1 MKIKLFLLIACVLSG
16 VALSHGQEPDEG
28 DIQFR
33 NETKV
38 YFLPYK
44 KTDKKGKEQK
54 IISPFIMGT
63 IRVGQDVRHF
73 VNERIGF
80 GFDIRLNN
88 YLKFTPSYY
97 YVAEQKTKNKKA
109 FEHRLRFEITA
120 TKKWSKVELSTR
132 GRVEH
137 RIKHSTAD
145 GTRFRNK
152 TKVAFP
158 IKNDDGEE
166 IFTPFAANEPFYDF
180 NKKEWN
186 RNEFSTGISKKFN
199 KTLSGEFFY
208 LFQRNK
214 SSTLKRLNAFGVNLK
229 ITLD

>member
-1 MKIKLFLLIACVLSG
+1 MKMKLFLILTCMLFGAFH
-16 VALSHGQEPDEG
+16 AHGQEPNEG
-28 DIQFR
+28 DIQVW

-38 YFLPYK
+38 YFLSYK

-54 IISPFIMGT
+54 IISPFLMGT

-80 GFDIRLNN
+80 GFDVRLNK

-109 FEHRLRFEITA
+109 FEHRLRFGVTA

-137 RIKHSTAD
+137 RIKNSTDD

-158 IKNDDGEE
+158 IRHNDGEE
-166 IFTPFAANEPFYDF
+166 LVTPFVANEPFYDF

-186 RNEFSTGISKKFN
+186 RNEFSTGISKKLN
-199 KTLSGEFFY
+199 SKLSGEFFY
-208 LFQRNK
+208 LLQSNK
-214 SSTLKRLNAFGVNLK
+214 GNTLKRVNVFGVNLK
-229 ITLD
+229 VNLD